1 MTTNYAEKDST
12 TKHTT
17 GDALVRLL
25 KDYCTVHANSQGY
38 VGPIERDN
46 LDVFAKEKGLP
57 IPNRDCIGTAKKELV
72 ALGFVKDIDREWY
85 INLRISVANQ
95 TALEIVMAGGTLS
108 EGKKAKRECAKED
121 NPLVEEL
128 YISLKRKDD
137 LLRKEDKKEA
147 KNKLAYQTDESTA
160 SEGRE
165 SWVRDAAIRDLGG
178 VCQVTGEPA
187 SIGGKDNG
195 VDAAHIAS
203 LELLNRWGFSP
214 LNSPHNI
221 RLLRADIHRRNDSG
235 LALAKDAPTLKTPE
249 RFIAS
254 HTEADELQ
262 RLLVL
267 LETKGTTL

>member
-1 MTTNYAEKDST
+1 MLTNYAEKDST

-25 KDYCTVHANSQGY
+25 KEYCVAHANSQGY
-38 VGPIERDN
+38 VGPIERDS
-46 LDVFAKEKGLP
+46 LDVFAKDAGLP

-85 INLRISVANQ
+85 INLCISAANQ

-108 EGKKAKRECAKED
+108 EGKKAKREFASKD
-121 NPLVEEL
+121 NPRIEEL
-128 YISLKRKDD
+128 YISLKDKDD
-137 LLRKEDKKEA
+137 LWRKEAKKET
-147 KNKLAYQTDESTA
+147 KNKLAYQDDTA
-160 SEGRE
+160 KTADGRE

-195 VDAAHIAS
+195 IDAAHIDS
-203 LELLNRWGFSP
+203 LELLNRWGFGP
-214 LNSPHNI
+214 LNSPHTI